1 MIPRRGDRILA
12 ALLAVCALST
22 FLTPS
27 LAAAAVAARD
37 ANNTLPAPISVA
49 PDADWDGID
58 GKWNTISLRV
68 GEPAQPI
75 RVYVSTASQQTW
87 TIHTSACLENTTDDA
102 TGLTVEKEDRTCYD
116 SRGRTFNLTKSTTW
130 DENGFFQL
138 WTEKNLGLMGN
149 GFYGWDKVGLGL
161 KGEEG
166 PTLDNTTVGTL
177 ISPNFWLGH
186 LGINPKPTNFSAF
199 VEPSP
204 SYMTKLFEQN
214 KMPSLAFG
222 YTAGKRYRTFLA
234 HPPMAPALLTL
245 LDDPPLLSS
254 LTLGGYDSTRF
265 IPNDISFGFAPDN
278 ERDIVVGILG
288 ITANSATKTNID
300 LRPRDPFT
308 MYIDST
314 VAELW
319 LPIEVCQ
326 AFERTFGLK
335 YDNDTSLYL
344 VDDDL
349 HERLLAEN
357 PSITFSLGQQYA
369 SDATVNITL
378 PYSAFDLEA
387 EPPYRGLENSTK
399 YFPLRQGIN
408 EDQWVLGKTFLQEAY
423 LIVDWERQNFSVSA
437 TNWTYGVD
445 KSIVP
450 IYAQQYMPQ
459 VIAASA
465 KPKQFTTGS
474 IIGIALG
481 AGFALAIGFSGLGWF
496 YWRRRQK
503 RKLEEVKAMY
513 EERVAAVAKEPPPP
527 EKSSDIPPLSPT
539 TDPEEGTNVFPKA
552 ELPAEDRK
560 DAELES
566 ALPSP
571 LVEAANTERQIF
583 EMPGCIPTSA
593 EAGGR
598 QLTEKESMMVRERI
612 YNGVDPNSPTQ
623 DAPPSQQDPPR
634 RPAPVSPS
642 EVALVNRRLPNVSP
656 ITPRAPRDGA
666 SLEAND
672 TFFQPPTPRVRDGV
686 SLEANDTFFQP
697 LQSRSPRDG
706 RFLEAEDTLLSPIS
720 PMEGSED
727 SSRRRFSYEA

>member
-1 MIPRRGDRILA
+1 MIRHRGDGTLVA
-12 ALLAVCALST
+12 LAVVALWT
-22 FLTPS
+22 LLTPC
-27 LAAAAVAARD
+27 LAVALAARD
-37 ANNTLPAPISVA
+37 ANNTLPAAVSVA
-49 PDADWDGID
+49 PDQNWEGID
-58 GKWNTISLRV
+58 GKWNTVSIRV
-68 GEPAQPI
+68 GEPAQLI
-75 RVYVSTASQQTW
+75 RVFVSTASQQTW
-87 TIHTSACLENTTDDA
+87 VVHASACMENTTDEA
-102 TGLTVEKEDRTCYD
+102 TGQLVEQEDRDCFE
-116 SRGRTFNLTKSTTW
+116 SRGRTFNLSESTSW

-138 WTEKNLGLMGN
+138 WTEKNLGLIGN

-186 LGINPKPTNFSAF
+186 FGVNPKPTNFSAF

-204 SYMTKLFEQN
+204 SYMTLLYEGGQL
-214 KMPSLAFG
+214 PSLAFG
-222 YTAGKRYRTFLA
+222 YTAGKRY
-234 HPPMAPALLTL
+234 H
-245 LDDPPLLSS
+245 DPPLLSS
-254 LTLGGYDSTRF
+254 LTLGGYDTTRL

-288 ITANSATKTNID
+288 ITASSATKSNIN

-314 VAELW
+314 IAELW
-319 LPIEVCQ
+319 MPIEVCK
-326 AFERTFGLK
+326 AFEQTFGLTF
-335 YDNDTSLYL
+335 DNNTSLYL
-344 VDDDL
+344 VNDDL
-349 HERLLAEN
+349 HQRLLAEN
-357 PSITFSLGQQYA
+357 PSITFSLGQPYA

-378 PYSAFDLEA
+378 PYDAFDLEA
-387 EPPYRGLENSTK
+387 SPPYRGLENSTR
-399 YFPLRQGIN
+399 YFPIRQAAEEG
-408 EDQWVLGKTFLQEAY
+408 QFVLGKVFLQEAY

-445 KSIVP
+445 EDIVP
-450 IYAQQYMPQ
+450 IYAQKYMPQ
-459 VIAASA
+459 VLAANA
-465 KPKQFTTGS
+465 KPKHFTTGS

-481 AGFALAIGFSGLGWF
+481 AGFGFAIVVSGVIWWF
-496 YWRRRQK
+496 WRRRQK

-513 EERVAAVAKEPPPP
+513 EQRVAAAVTKEPLG
-527 EKSSDIPPLSPT
+527 EKSDLPPVSPT
-539 TDPEEGTNVFPKA
+539 TDAEEGTNVFPKA

-560 DAELES
+560 DGELS
-566 ALPSP
+566 SPLSGP
-571 LVEAANTERQIF
+571 LVEAADTPRQIF
-583 EMPGCIPTSA
+583 EMPGCTPTSA

-612 YNGVDPNSPTQ
+612 YNGVDPNEANQDTSPR
-623 DAPPSQQDPPR
+623 SEEPPR

-642 EVALVNRRLPNVSP
+642 EVTMVSRRIPNVSP

-672 TFFQPPTPRVRDGV
+672 TFFQPPTPRVRDGA
-686 SLEANDTFFQP
+686 SLEANDTFFSP
-697 LQSRSPRDG
+697 LQSRTPRDG

-727 SSRRRFSYEA
+727 SSRRRFSYEI